1 MTRFIGMAEADSN
14 KLRVREV
21 FQGASTE
28 VDLRGILG
36 VTPFKGVYDTLM
48 DVQKLRMKEIAGSMF
63 DEFLESG
70 NIISFAFVY
79 PEGVIN
85 NIGLMKEG
93 VFDKE
98 AWNIYAGWYT
108 YLNNSLDMASSKIAD
123 EINGV
128 AISATTTR
136 IASTLSHVSQYF
148 PTVVSHRVH
157 AEKSGIGWRGKN
169 GLIVNPQYSCMIRLS
184 GVITD
189 TPLVHTQA
197 MKEGCGDCTSCE
209 EACTF
214 LENREKLD
222 DYREQCRVYLDNL
235 GLEDEVCGKC
245 IKACVY
251 SPRLAN
257 PIEIP
262 EVQPLNR
269 LYYTDP

>member
-1 MTRFIGMAEADSN
+1 MAEADSN
-14 KLRVREV
+14 TLRIREV
-21 FQGASTE
+21 FQGASTD

-36 VTPFKGVYDTLM
+36 VTPFKGVYDTFM
-48 DVQKLRMKEIAGSMF
+48 DVQKKRMNEIVGSKY
-63 DEFLESG
+63 DRFLESG

-79 PEGVIN
+79 PEGVID

-108 YLNNSLDMASSKIAD
+108 YLNNSLDKASGMIAED
-123 EINGV
+123 INGV
-128 AISATTTR
+128 AISATTTGV
-136 IASTLSHVSQYF
+136 ASTLSHVSQYF

-157 AEKSGIGWRGKN
+157 AEKAGIGWRGKN
-169 GLIVNPQYSCMIRLS
+169 GLIVNPRYSCMIRLS

-189 TPLVHTQA
+189 TPLVYTPT
-197 MKEGCGDCTSCE
+197 MNEGCGDCISCE
-209 EACTF
+209 DACTF

-235 GLEDEVCGKC
+235 GLDDEVCRKC

-251 SPRLAN
+251 SPRIAN
-257 PIEIP
+257 PP
-262 EVQPLNR
+262 VVPAVQPLNR
-269 LYYTDP
+269 VYYTNP